1 MSLAIDIFSLILF
14 VLFAYKGSKEG
25 LIVSIFKILQIILAI
40 SISFLIGI
48 KMGSFLG
55 ETFNRPRIITIPA
68 VIILL
73 ISSIFYLFH
82 IFINFFLE
90 KYKSKKNTLSE
101 LGILFG
107 GIFGFIIIISTCW
120 FINIFTALKFESDT
134 FINKTYTSKISQKTI
149 YEITKNIY
157 FFSDSSVSESTAK
170 IISSPNSTI
179 LSVKKIISSRL
190 IQNIIEDPTIRE
202 IIKTESPKNILQNE
216 SMKELFSNK
225 LVMNEFENLGITKKI
240 LLDSIVKIGQN
251 KLILNSLINLEA
263 KNLFNFNNFN
273 LLIRD
278 PDFDCIVGE
287 LIKWK

>member
-1 MSLAIDIFSLILF
+1 MALAFDIICFILF
-14 VLFAYKGSKEG
+14 LFFLYKGSKEG

-48 KMGSFLG
+48 KIGSFLG

-68 VIILL
+68 VIILM
-73 ISSIFYLFH
+73 ISTIFYLFH

-90 KYKSKKNTLSE
+90 KSKSNKNSFSG
-101 LGILFG
+101 LGIIFG

-120 FINIFTALKFESDT
+120 FINIFAAVKYENHT

-149 YEITKNIY
+149 YEVTNNIY
-157 FFSDSSVSESTAK
+157 SFSNSSINESTAK

-179 LSVKKIISSRL
+179 LSVKKIISSNL
-190 IQNIIEDPTIRE
+190 IQNIIEDPEIGE
-202 IIKTESPKNILQNE
+202 IIKTGSPKQILQNE

-225 LVMNEFENLGITKKI
+225 IIINEFKNLGITKKI
-240 LLDSIVKIGQN
+240 LLSSIIKIGQN
-251 KLILNSLINLEA
+251 KLIMNSLINL
-263 KNLFNFNNFN
+263 KSKDLFNFNNFN

-278 PDFDCIVGE
+278 PDFDCIIGE
-287 LIKWK
+287 LIK